1 MRTTRA
7 CCALLIALLWCSGTG
22 AAPTARPAVASEAWH
37 LETNKDGI
45 RVYSRHSPNS
55 RFKEIRVHCEMPGTL
70 SQLVALYSDVDN
82 YTQVISNTKRAHL
95 IRRVSETELY
105 YYIES
110 QMPRPVA
117 NRDLV
122 MRLQFAYTP
131 AEKLLVIHT
140 NSVNGMM
147 PAQDGIVRV
156 PSWTGQWTVHQITDS
171 RLRIDY
177 TFRVD
182 PGGELPTWLINMIAP
197 VAPYSSFVKLRSG
210 LQLPRYQSRSFAFL
224 AAETAQR

>member
-1 MRTTRA
+1 MLKPMSG
-7 CCALLIALLWCSGTG
+7 CA
-22 AAPTARPAVASEAWH
+22 AARENWR

-45 RVYSRHSPNS
+45 KVYSRHSPGS

-70 SQLVALYSDVDN
+70 SQLVALYTDVDN

-95 IRRVSETELY
+95 LRRVSETELF

-122 MRLQFAYTP
+122 MRLQFAYSP
-131 AEKLLVIHT
+131 VDKLLVIHT
-140 NSVNGMM
+140 NSVNGMVA
-147 PAQDGIVRV
+147 PQPDLVRV
-156 PSWTGQWTVHQITDS
+156 PSWTGQWTVRQVTDS
-171 RLRIDY
+171 RLQIDY

-197 VAPYSSFVKLRSG
+197 VAPYSSFMKLRNG

-224 AAETAQR
+224 QGETAQR